1 MYRMPAGPERSDT
14 RYETLRAL
22 RPSSFVVRSRALVWR
37 VESNFAP
44 THDGK
49 SSRIVSRIGKPFAGL
64 YYGWRMIGIVSAL
77 RVLGGGLHQYGFTVF
92 FLPVTQELGLTRAST
107 ALAFSLARAQGS
119 FASPLVGYLV
129 DRYGP
134 KPMMVTA
141 ALLAGVGYILFS
153 WVDSYAAFLTVYL
166 GVISI
171 SFTAGFVHAPT
182 IVANTW
188 FNRFRARA
196 MTVVSAAVPVGG
208 AIITP
213 ALAIAVTA
221 FGWRWSA
228 FGAGILFLAVGLPL
242 TFFVRRS
249 PESMGLAPDGDV
261 ETDKPSA
268 ASASHPSRR
277 AIVDVTAR
285 QALRSPIFWML
296 IVSMTAR
303 SAAFTTVTSHF
314 IPMMVWK
321 GLSQTEAS
329 VLLAGFAIVNLPIH
343 FLLGWIGDS
352 VNKPKLTAIC
362 MVLALIAVMPML
374 WSDALWALWFFTC
387 LYSVLDASMP
397 VFWAA
402 VGDFFGRK
410 SFGTIRGNMNL
421 FYTWGSILGP
431 FIAGAVYDRTQ
442 SYALVFS
449 GITILLLISATTTS
463 LLIKPWAR
471 LGTSIQMA
479 LH

>member
-1 MYRMPAGPERSDT
+1 MTSLVLNFRERIS
-14 RYETLRAL
+14 
-22 RPSSFVVRSRALVWR
+22 
-37 VESNFAP
+37 
-44 THDGK
+44 
-49 SSRIVSRIGKPFAGL
+49 GL

-77 RVLGGGLHQYGFTVF
+77 RILGGGLHQYGFTVF
-92 FLPVTQELGLTRAST
+92 FLPVTNELGLSRAATS
-107 ALAFSLARAQGS
+107 LAFSLARAQGS

-134 KPMMVTA
+134 KPMMITA

-153 WVDSYAAFLTVYL
+153 WVHDYTSFLVVYL

-182 IVANTW
+182 IVANSW
-188 FNRFRARA
+188 FIRLRARA

-213 ALAIAVTA
+213 ALAVLIRTM
-221 FGWRWSA
+221 GWRHAALIS
-228 FGAGILFLAVGLPL
+228 GSLFLLIGVPL
-242 TFFVRRS
+242 TLMVRKS
-249 PESMGLAPDGDV
+249 PESMGMAPDGEPLESADTRATSV
-261 ETDKPSA
+261 DKPITLSDR
-268 ASASHPSRR
+268 H
-277 AIVDVTAR
+277 VTAT
-285 QALRSPIFWML
+285 QALRSPIFLTL

-303 SAAFTTVTSHF
+303 SAAFTTVTTHF
-314 IPMMVWK
+314 IPIMVWK

-329 VLLAGFAIVNLPIH
+329 VLLAGFAIVNLPFH
-343 FLLGWIGDS
+343 FFLGWIGDF

-362 MVLALIAVMPML
+362 MFLGVISVLPMQ
-374 WSDALWALWFFTC
+374 WTSSLWALWFFTG
-387 LYSVLDASMP
+387 LYSVLDASIP

-442 SYALVFS
+442 SYQMVFA
-449 GITILLLISATTTS
+449 GITIALLISTAMTA
-463 LLIKPWAR
+463 LLIKPWANLEAAAR
-471 LGTSIQMA
+471 TPI
-479 LH
+479 H

>member
-1 MYRMPAGPERSDT
+1 
-14 RYETLRAL
+14 
-22 RPSSFVVRSRALVWR
+22 
-37 VESNFAP
+37 
-44 THDGK
+44 
-49 SSRIVSRIGKPFAGL
+49 
-64 YYGWRMIGIVSAL
+64 MIGIVSAL

-92 FLPVTQELGLTRAST
+92 FLPVTGELGLSRAATS
-107 ALAFSLARAQGS
+107 LAFSLARAQGS

-134 KPMMVTA
+134 KPMMITA
-141 ALLAGVGYILFS
+141 AFLAGIGYILFS
-153 WVDSYAAFLTVYL
+153 WVHDYTSFLLVYL

-182 IVANTW
+182 IVANSW
-188 FNRFRARA
+188 FIRLRARA

-213 ALAIAVTA
+213 VLAVLIRTV
-221 FGWRWSA
+221 GWRHSA
-228 FGAGILFLAVGLPL
+228 LISGSLFLLIGLPL
-242 TFFVRRS
+242 TLMIRRS
-249 PESMGLAPDGDV
+249 PESMGMAPDGAPL
-261 ETDKPSA
+261 ES
-268 ASASHPSRR
+268 
-277 AIVDVTAR
+277 VDSGRVVNKATERSDRNITAR

-303 SAAFTTVTSHF
+303 SAAFTTVTTHF

-329 VLLAGFAIVNLPIH
+329 VFLAGFAIVNLPIH
-343 FLLGWIGDS
+343 FLLGWIGDF

-362 MVLALIAVMPML
+362 MFLGVIAVLPMQ
-374 WSDALWALWFFTC
+374 WSNSLWALWFFTC
-387 LYSVLDASMP
+387 LYSVLDASIP
-397 VFWAA
+397 VYWAS

-442 SYALVFS
+442 SYQMVFF
-449 GITILLLISATTTS
+449 GITVALLISTAMTA
-463 LLIKPWAR
+463 LLIKPWAK
-471 LGTSIQMA
+471 LANSA
-479 LH
+479 LTPIH